1 MIYSSFPVCCLNS
14 AEPIINGSFQG
25 VGVPLACIGS
35 NLQASRP
42 DWPTANGDGIL
53 GFQILQIFSIFEYC
67 QFLVFLVGK

>member
-35 NLQASRP
+35 NLEASLP
-42 DWPTANGDGIL
+42 DWSTANGDGI
-53 GFQILQIFSIFEYC
+53 
-67 QFLVFLVGK
+67 